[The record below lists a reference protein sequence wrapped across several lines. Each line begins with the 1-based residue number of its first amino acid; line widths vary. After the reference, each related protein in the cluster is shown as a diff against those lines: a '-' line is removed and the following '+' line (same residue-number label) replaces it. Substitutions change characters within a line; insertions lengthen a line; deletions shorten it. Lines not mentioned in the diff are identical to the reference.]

1 MTQPTPTG
9 SLTTLGRTGLTVSRL
24 CLGTVNVGGRVDE
37 PDARRLLDYAIERG
51 INFVDTANMYGW
63 RVHKGF
69 TEEMIGRWLADRP
82 SVRDE
87 IVLATKVGN
96 PVTDRPNDQGL
107 SARHIIAACEASLR
121 RLGTDRI
128 DLYQMH
134 RVDDAA
140 SWDEVW
146 QAMDILVTQGKIH
159 YVGSSNFA
167 GWRIVS
173 AQEAARRRHMLGIVS
188 EQCLYNLVTRHA
200 ELEVIPAAEAY
211 GAGVFAWS
219 PLHGGLL
226 GGVIGKLAAG
236 TAVKSAQGRA
246 LPALE
251 AHRDAIERYEAL
263 CVSIDRSPAEV
274 GLAWTLARQG
284 VTGVVIGPRT
294 TDHIDDALHALAH
307 PLDEATTTALESMF
321 PPVGAGGPGPHA
333 WLS

>member
-1 MTQPTPTG
+1 MTQPTG
-9 SLTTLGRTGLTVSRL
+9 SLTKLGRTGLTVSRL
-24 CLGTVNVGGRVDE
+24 CLGTVNFGGRVDE

-51 INFVDTANMYGW
+51 INIVDTANMYGW

-69 TEEMIGRWLADRP
+69 TEELIGRWLADRP
-82 SVRDE
+82 SMRDE

-96 PVTDRPNDQGL
+96 PVTDGPNDQGL
-107 SARHIIAACEASLR
+107 SARHIIAACDASLR
-121 RLGTDRI
+121 RLGTDWI

-134 RVDDAA
+134 RADDAA
-140 SWDEVW
+140 SWDEIW
-146 QAMDILVTQGKIH
+146 QAMDTLVAQGKIR

-167 GWRIVS
+167 GWRIAA
-173 AQEAARRRHMLGIVS
+173 AQEAAHRRQALGIVS

-211 GAGVFAWS
+211 GVGVFAWS

-246 LPALE
+246 VPALE
-251 AHRDAIERYEAL
+251 IHHDAIERYEAH
-263 CVSIDRSPAEV
+263 CANIGRSPAEV

-294 TDHIDDALHALAH
+294 TDHIDDALRALAN
-307 PLDEATTTALESMF
+307 PLDEATTTTLESLF
-321 PPVGAGGPGPHA
+321 PPVGAGGQGPHA